1 MSQKLVIN
9 LSLHLSHICGL
20 RCANKWGTTKVFLYN
35 FLKSWKITQIM
46 LDVLKTDHT
55 NYIEVIMNPKLMDR
69 LHYCL
74 KNLPQ
79 HLSHICGKPCANK
92 WGVAKDILYN
102 FSKSWKITQTT
113 LVVPKIYHNNYI
125 EVVMIP
131 KIMY

>member
-1 MSQKLVIN
+1 
-9 LSLHLSHICGL
+9 
-20 RCANKWGTTKVFLYN
+20 
-35 FLKSWKITQIM
+35 M